1 MFDIFIIKIEHMKQ
15 YKYHYFY
22 KIENL
27 IDGKYYYGIHST
39 DNINDGYMGSG
50 SRLREA
56 MKIFGKENFKKN
68 IIKYFVSRKKA
79 SEYEALM
86 VTEELVYNKQCYNIK
101 CGGDYGLTTGTIL
114 VKDVNNNF
122 LRVALDDERYK
133 RGELVNFM
141 TDCVSVFDKEDK
153 CYKIVECEEFK
164 TNREKYT
171 VQSEGKIMV
180 KNKDNEN
187 IQVSVDDER
196 YKRGELVPIWYG
208 RQHKKETIEKMHKTF
223 QKIHHQQGQK
233 NSQYGTCWITK
244 EGINKKILKKD
255 LTEYLEQGWCKGRF
269 INEEQIN
276 RPTDLL
282 DKNKV
287 IALYDKY
294 KNWTKVSKI
303 LGINRSTMLRY
314 RKRNNL

>member
-1 MFDIFIIKIEHMKQ
+1 MKQ

-56 MKIFGKENFKKN
+56 MKIFGKENFKKS
-68 IIKYFVSRKKA
+68 IIKYFASRKKA

-86 VTEELVYNKQCYNIK
+86 VTEELVYDKRCYNIK

-164 TNREKYT
+164 TNREKYA

-187 IQVSVDDER
+187 MQVSVDDER

-208 RQHKKETIEKMHKTF
+208 RQHKKETKEKMHKTF

-255 LTEYLEQGWCKGRF
+255 LAEYLEQGWCKGRF
-269 INEEQIN
+269 INEEKIN

-287 IALYDKY
+287 IALYNKY